1 MASFSE
7 EDQDKITIWTD
18 PFSKCVVLETSSFI
32 LKLQDLVEVKEL
44 AFRLLDET
52 TKLENHLTK
61 PTKGSRKLGKI
72 AKNYAKKAVNEWE
85 QTLASSSAEQDRP
98 EGPKG

>member
-18 PFSKCVVLETSSFI
+18 PFSKNVVLETLSFI
-32 LKLQDLVEVKEL
+32 LKFQDLLEVKEL

-61 PTKGSRKLGKI
+61 PTKGSRKLRKI
-72 AKNYAKKAVNEWE
+72 AKNYAQKAITEWE
-85 QTLASSSAEQDRP
+85 QTLASSFAEQDRP

>member
-18 PFSKCVVLETSSFI
+18 PFSKCVVLETPSFI

-44 AFRLLDET
+44 ASRLLDET
-52 TKLENHLTK
+52 TKLENHLKK
-61 PTKGSRKLGKI
+61 PINGSRKLRKI
-72 AKNYAKKAVNEWE
+72 AKNYAKQAITEWE
-85 QTLASSSAEQDRP
+85 QALASPPDDQY
-98 EGPKG
+98 PKYLK

>member
-7 EDQDKITIWTD
+7 EDPDKITIWTD
-18 PFSKCVVLETSSFI
+18 PFSKNVVLETPFFI
-32 LKLQDLVEVKEL
+32 LKFQDLLEVKEL

-61 PTKGSRKLGKI
+61 PTKSSRKLRKI
-72 AKNYAKKAVNEWE
+72 AKNYAQKAITEWE
-85 QTLASSSAEQDRP
+85 QTLASSFAEQDRP